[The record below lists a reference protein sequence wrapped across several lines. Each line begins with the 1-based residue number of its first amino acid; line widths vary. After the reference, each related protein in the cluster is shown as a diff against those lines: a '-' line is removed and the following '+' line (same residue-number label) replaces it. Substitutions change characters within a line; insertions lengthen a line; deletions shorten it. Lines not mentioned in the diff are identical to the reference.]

1 MPDWSLSNWAVV
13 AIVNWPTSSTWIPT
27 PCPGDDSS
35 YFLRRGR
42 GAAREKRARGESRWK
57 KNARN
62 NRSHRGSAGA
72 RYGGRS
78 HHGIEVDPQD
88 HGKNRRGS
96 PADRHPRLG

>member
-1 MPDWSLSNWAVV
+1 MPDWNLSNWAVV
-13 AIVNWPTSSTWIPT
+13 AIVNWPTSSSWIPT

-35 YFLRRGR
+35 YFLRTWKWTARAKPAP
-42 GAAREKRARGESRWK
+42 GASWWK

-72 RYGGRS
+72 RHGGRT

-88 HGKNRRGS
+88 HGKDRRGS
-96 PADRHPRLG
+96 PADRHPGLG